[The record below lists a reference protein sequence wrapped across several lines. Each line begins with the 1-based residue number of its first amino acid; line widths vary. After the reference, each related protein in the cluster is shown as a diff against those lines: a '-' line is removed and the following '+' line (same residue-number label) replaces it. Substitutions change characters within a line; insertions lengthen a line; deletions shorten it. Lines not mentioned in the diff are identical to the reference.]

1 MHTHNKNKSGIRA
14 WFLTALAFFTA
25 ALSQIAMA
33 GEEAIGAAVPEQLY
47 FQHPASPSMEKI
59 VAFHDGMLIMTTAI
73 AVFVLI
79 LLVIV
84 VVRFNAK
91 ANPVPSKTT
100 HNTMLEV
107 VWTGIPVLILL
118 VVVIYSMKLLYFVE
132 RVPESEMTLKVTG
145 YQWYW
150 GYEYPDNGG
159 INFLSYLVP
168 QEDLKEGQLRL
179 LTTDNEVVLPVDTTI
194 RIQVTAADV
203 LHSFAVP
210 AFGIKIDAVPGKL
223 NETWVKIERPGMY
236 YGQCSE
242 LCGQGHGFMP
252 IMIHAVSKEDFAN
265 WVKGKTS
272 SAGNDNNNKKQASRE

>member
-1 MHTHNKNKSGIRA
+1 MRTMNKNKNKNAFAAGLLSV
-14 WFLTALAFFTA
+14 LAFFGIGVPA
-25 ALSQIAMA
+25 AQAA
-33 GEEAIGAAVPEQLY
+33 DEAVGAAMPGQMY
-47 FQHPASPSMEKI
+47 FQQPASPSMEKI
-59 VAFHDGMLIMTTAI
+59 VAFHDGMLAMTVAV
-73 AVFVLI
+73 AVFVL
-79 LLVIV
+79 LLMIYV

-107 VWTGIPVLILL
+107 VWTGIPVLILM
-118 VVVIYSMKLLYFVE
+118 VVVIYSLKLLYFVE
-132 RVPESEMTLKVTG
+132 RVPPSEMTVKVTG

-168 QEDLKEGQLRL
+168 DKDIKPGQMRL
-179 LTTDNEVVLPVDTTI
+179 LETDNPVVLPVDTTI
-194 RIQVTAADV
+194 RLQVTASDV

-210 AFGIKIDAVPGKL
+210 SFGVKIDAVPGKL
-223 NETWVKIERPGMY
+223 NETWVRIDRPGTY

-252 IMIHAVSKEDFAN
+252 IMIKAVSKEAFAE
-265 WVKGKTS
+265 WVKEKAPPVAADA
-272 SAGNDNNNKKQASRE
+272 SAADKK